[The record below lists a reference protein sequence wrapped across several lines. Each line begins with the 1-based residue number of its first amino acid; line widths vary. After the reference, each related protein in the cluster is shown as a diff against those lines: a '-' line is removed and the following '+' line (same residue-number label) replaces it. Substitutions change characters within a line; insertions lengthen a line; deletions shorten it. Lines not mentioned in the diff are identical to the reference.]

1 MLSVGTRGGP
11 RDTMPI
17 PYADWRGAMIGGAA
31 MVKKPKAK
39 AKGQPDPGV
48 MTTRALKMRQ
58 EYADWMERFASH
70 ERVTL
75 ASLIDRALASHAE
88 RAGFD
93 EPPSRT

>member
-1 MLSVGTRGGP
+1 
-11 RDTMPI
+11 
-17 PYADWRGAMIGGAA
+17 MIGGAA

-58 EYADWMERFASH
+58 EYADWMERFARN

-75 ASLIDRALASHAE
+75 ASLIDRALASHAARQGYESPPE
-88 RAGFD
+88 R
-93 EPPSRT
+93 T